1 MEQQFEEISFKRLTE
16 ILMQSI
22 SMIVAVTIIVGI
34 IAFVYSETMV
44 VPEYE
49 STVSLYVNNESGKN
63 TDKIL
68 GTDITASQML
78 VDTYIII
85 IKSNTVLNEVCEKL
99 EEQGIEGYDAESLAK
114 KIDASATNETE
125 IFGVTVRDTNP
136 KHTYMIANIIAD
148 VAPPIIKDFV
158 EASSVKV
165 IDYAKEG
172 KRVSPNIQRNTILG
186 LLIGLILSCGFVVLR
201 EMFDMRIKTEDDL
214 TKMFELPI
222 LGIIPDINDPQN
234 RKSGYYYYK
243 RGSRNY
249 EYRKEER
256 SYGRSAENEYVAKN
270 KTNSK

>member
-22 SMIVAVTIIVGI
+22 SMIVAVTIIAGI

-256 SYGRSAENEYVAKN
+256 AYGRSAENEYVSKN

>member
-85 IKSNTVLNEVCEKL
+85 IKSNTVLNEVCKKL

-256 SYGRSAENEYVAKN
+256 TYGRSAENEYVSKN

>member
-22 SMIVAVTIIVGI
+22 SMIVAVTIIAGI

-44 VPEYE
+44 VSEYE

-186 LLIGLILSCGFVVLR
+186 LLIGLILSCDFVVLR

-256 SYGRSAENEYVAKN
+256 TYGRSAENEYVSKN

>member
-22 SMIVAVTIIVGI
+22 SMIVAVTIIAGI

-85 IKSNTVLNEVCEKL
+85 IKSNTVLNEVCAKL

-234 RKSGYYYYK
+234 KKSGYYYYK

-256 SYGRSAENEYVAKN
+256 TYGRSAENEYVSKN

>member
-114 KIDASATNETE
+114 KINASATNETE
-125 IFGVTVRDTNP
+125 IFAVTVRDTNP

-214 TKMFELPI
+214 TKMLELPI

-256 SYGRSAENEYVAKN
+256 TYGRSAENEYVSKN

>member
-256 SYGRSAENEYVAKN
+256 TYGRSAENEYVSKN

>member
-85 IKSNTVLNEVCEKL
+85 IKSNTVLNEVCKKL
-99 EEQGIEGYDAESLAK
+99 EEQGIEGYDVESLAK
-114 KIDASATNETE
+114 KINASATNETE

-256 SYGRSAENEYVAKN
+256 TYGRSAENEYVSKN

>member
-22 SMIVAVTIIVGI
+22 SMIVAVTIIAGI

-256 SYGRSAENEYVAKN
+256 AYVRSAENEYVSKN

>member
-85 IKSNTVLNEVCEKL
+85 IKSNTVLNEVCKKL

-114 KIDASATNETE
+114 KINASATNETE

-256 SYGRSAENEYVAKN
+256 SYGRSAENEYVSKN

>member
-22 SMIVAVTIIVGI
+22 SMIVAVTIIAGI

-49 STVSLYVNNESGKN
+49 STVSLYVNNESGIN

-68 GTDITASQML
+68 GTDITAAQML

-243 RGSRNY
+243 RDSRNY

-256 SYGRSAENEYVAKN
+256 TYGRSAENEYVSKN